1 MANIFICETSSRSA
15 ILHTGVC
22 GKMKYLLFSSN
33 TCKSCPAMKLNLNKV
48 GIKYTE
54 MNVDER
60 HNARIAGMYQ
70 VKSLPT
76 LVITRGGHPQESFVG
91 VRPMY
96 ELEKIKLKY
105 ANL

>member
-1 MANIFICETSSRSA
+1 
-15 ILHTGVC
+15 
-22 GKMKYLLFSSN
+22 MKYLLFTGPN
-33 TCKSCPAMKLNLNKV
+33 CTACKPMKVNLNKV